1 MAEYWITTKGKE
13 YVDKHSP
20 TKDVGNKANKI
31 GLQIIIG
38 VIVSVIAGI
47 ILSYLGFK

>member
-1 MAEYWITTKGKE
+1 MLINTRQQ
-13 YVDKHSP
+13 
-20 TKDVGNKANKI
+20 KDVGNKANKI

-38 VIVSVIAGI
+38 VIVSVIAGT